1 MTDPKDTG
9 AAPRDAAALATPRVA
24 VIAVTFRGD
33 DVILVQRGKEPQK
46 GTWGFPGGSVE
57 PGESLRDA
65 AARELFEE
73 TGVRAEIGEPIDVVE
88 VIGFDP
94 HGRHHH
100 YVLVAM
106 LCRHVEG
113 APRPGDDAT
122 DCRWV
127 RVPDGLPRFPGVLA
141 DHVVRVAQRAHAL
154 SHSNRKE
161 NSR

>member
-1 MTDPKDTG
+1 MTDPKGTG
-9 AAPRDAAALATPRVA
+9 RAAALAAPRVA

-33 DVILVQRGKEPQK
+33 EVILVQRGKEPQK

-73 TGVRAEIGEPIDVVE
+73 TGVRAEIGEPFDVVE

-94 HGRHHH
+94 AGRHHH
-100 YVLVAM
+100 YVLIAM
-106 LCRHVEG
+106 LCRHAEG
-113 APRPGDDAT
+113 ALRPGDDAA

-127 RVPDGLPRFPGVLA
+127 RVPDGVPQFPGVLA
-141 DHVVRVAQRAHAL
+141 DHVARVALRAHAL
-154 SHSNRKE
+154 HHSNRKE
-161 NSR
+161 DSR